1 MSNGYFGVP
10 MNEVGVNGCL
20 MALQLKIAV
29 DLLKARMAA
38 RKEQA
43 GDIDAVAEARLAC
56 QASQALFDTAE
67 IKGWI
72 KEAPNNDALTVE
84 EQRIVDRNSRAQVRG
99 MMKQQAIA
107 QEESPVVAGPGGR
120 RM

>member
-1 MSNGYFGVP
+1 MSDGYFGVP

-20 MALQLKIAV
+20 MSLQLKIAV

-38 RKEQA
+38 RKEDA
-43 GDIDAVAEARLAC
+43 THVDAVSEARLAC
-56 QASQALFDTAE
+56 HAAQALFDTAE
-67 IKGWI
+67 VKGWI

-84 EQRIVDRNSRAQVRG
+84 EQRIVDRNARAQVRG
-99 MMKQQAIA
+99 MMKQQQIA
-107 QEESPVVAGPGGR
+107 QEDSPVVAGPGGR